1 MEKKIAIYPGSFNPF
16 TIGHLDIL
24 KRALKIFD
32 EVYIVYLT
40 NIKKKNVNIDY
51 VLREK
56 QMNILE
62 RIPGVKVVNAD
73 DLTVNVAK
81 SIGAN
86 FIIRGLRNTT
96 DFEYEKNIA
105 RINEI
110 LSPDIMTVFIM
121 SDPKYDNISS
131 SMVRELQSY
140 NQDVSQFII

>member
-1 MEKKIAIYPGSFNPF
+1 MKKKIAIYPGSFNPF

-32 EVYIVYLT
+32 EVYVVYLT
-40 NIKKKNVNIDY
+40 NIKKKNANIDY

-62 RIPGVKVVNAD
+62 HIPGVKVVNGD

-86 FIIRGLRNTT
+86 FIIRGLRDTT

-110 LSPDIMTVFIM
+110 LSPDIMTIFIL
-121 SDPKYDNISS
+121 SDPKFDNISS